1 MTSPTIR
8 PPKVPAALL
17 ALCLPPG
24 KVRDSVLGDL
34 HEGYVDMVAAGSQP
48 IVKPL
53 NAALW
58 YWRQALLV
66 AMHYLMRRGLR
77 ARKRYRLSSSPANKP
92 TNRLRRSSPMKNVW
106 QDIRFAVRMFRR
118 TPGFTIATVSVLAIG
133 IGAVTVMFSTLNSV
147 ALRPLPFEDPDK
159 LVWAWGTNETR
170 NANSMSAEDYW
181 DYREESNALESLG
194 AFLLFNPRAIITDET
209 EPERVFS
216 TLVSYNLFSTLGV
229 SPQLGRS
236 FLKNEERT
244 GSDNVVIVSNGFW
257 QRRFGGDPDAIGTS
271 LTINGEPHQVLGVM
285 PPGFDFPGGIELWF
299 PMRESDPYTQGRA
312 NNNFFYVGR
321 LREGVTIEQ
330 AQTELSLIAGRLEEA
345 YPETNESWGIRLV
358 SLHERYFAGARST
371 LTVFLA
377 LVGLVLLI
385 ACANVASLSLARATT
400 RSGEIAVRFSLGA
413 ARSRVVGQLLTESLI
428 AALTGGGLG
437 IIVAH
442 FGIGLLKS
450 LGPALP
456 RLQEI
461 SIDAR
466 VLAFTFAISLLTSV
480 LVGIVPALKG
490 TQLSL
495 AQTLNVGGLRSSEYG
510 RTGFRNGLVVTQVA
524 LSLML
529 MIAAGLLVQSYTR
542 LQNEEAGFQTQGI
555 LQAELQLPEW
565 KYASLEDQEQ
575 AWAQLHERVRALP
588 GVISVGAIDQVPIRA
603 GGTYNEIHRADRP
616 PTSAA
621 ERDAMFGQRRFAS
634 DDYLNTMGIPM
645 LAGRSLQPTDRLG
658 TPKVIVISKTMAD
671 LFFQQESP
679 LGKEMVLW
687 GENFQVVGVVGDVRE
702 FGLGVTPPPVFY
714 MPARQWPQARMQIL
728 VRTAGDP
735 LALAGALR
743 RAVWEIDREIPVSG
757 LQTMESRVSQSL
769 AGPRF
774 SMLLVGLFAM
784 VALILAS
791 TGLYG
796 VLAYFV
802 RQRNRELGIRVALG
816 AGPNRILGLVLRR
829 GMLLAGAGIVVGLL
843 GGFAGARALQSLLYD
858 IRPTDA
864 LTFGGVSICL
874 AVVALVA
881 CVVPARRALKVDP
894 HDVLRE

>member
-1 MTSPTIR
+1 MTRPTTC
-8 PPKVPAALL
+8 PPKVPTALL
-17 ALCLPPG
+17 ALCLPRG
-24 KVRDSVLGDL
+24 KSRDSVLGDL
-34 HEGYVDMVAAGSQP
+34 HEGYVDIVESRSQGSA
-48 IVKPL
+48 KPL
-53 NAALW
+53 EAVLW
-58 YWRQALLV
+58 YWHQALLV
-66 AMHYLMRRGLR
+66 AIHYLMHRALP
-77 ARKRYRLSSSPANKP
+77 ARKRHRPTDSSTNKP
-92 TNRLRRSSPMKNVW
+92 TNKFRRSSPMKNVW

-118 TPGFTIATVSVLAIG
+118 TPGFTFASVSVLAIG

-147 ALRPLPFEDPDK
+147 ALRPLPFEHPDR

-181 DYREESNALESLG
+181 DYREESNTLESLG
-194 AFLLFNPRAIITDET
+194 AFLLFTPRAIITGKT

-236 FLKNEERT
+236 FHKDEERN
-244 GSDNVVIVSNGFW
+244 GSENVVVVSNGFW
-257 QRRFGGDPDAIGTS
+257 QRRLGGDPEAVGTS
-271 LTINGEPHQVLGVM
+271 LTINGEPHQILGVM
-285 PPGFDFPGGIELWF
+285 PPDFDFPGGIEIWF

-330 AQTELSLIAGRLEEA
+330 AQTELSLIAARLEDA
-345 YPETNESWGIRLV
+345 YPETNASWGIRLV

-371 LTVFLA
+371 LTVFLG

-413 ARSRVVGQLLTESLI
+413 GRSRVVGQLLIESLI
-428 AALTGGGLG
+428 VALAGGGLA
-437 IIVAH
+437 IVVAH
-442 FGIGLLKS
+442 FGIGALKT

-461 SIDAR
+461 SIDTR
-466 VLAFTFAISLLTSV
+466 VLGFTFAISLLTSV

-495 AQTLNVGGLRSSEYG
+495 AQTLNVGGSRSSEYG
-510 RTGFRNGLVVTQVA
+510 RTAFRNGLVITQVA
-524 LSLML
+524 FSLML
-529 MIAAGLLVQSYTR
+529 MIASGLLVQSYAR
-542 LQNEEAGFQTQGI
+542 LQSEEAGFQTQGL

-565 KYASLEDQEQ
+565 KYASFEEQEQ
-575 AWAQLHERVRALP
+575 AWAQLHETVLALP
-588 GVISVGAIDQVPIRA
+588 GVISVGSIDQVPIRT

-616 PTSAA
+616 PTNTA

-634 DDYLNTMGIPM
+634 EDYLNTMGIPI
-645 LAGRSLQPTDRLG
+645 LAGRSLEPTDRLG
-658 TPKVIVISKTMAD
+658 STKVIVISKTMAD
-671 LFFQQESP
+671 LFFQQENP

-687 GENFQVVGVVGDVRE
+687 GQNFQIVGVVGDVRE
-702 FGLGVTPPPVFY
+702 FGLGATPPPVFY
-714 MPARQWPQARMQIL
+714 MPSRQWPQARMQLLI
-728 VRTAGDP
+728 RTAGDP

-743 RAVWEIDREIPVSG
+743 RAVWEIDRDIPISG
-757 LQTMESRVSQSL
+757 LQTMESRVSRSL

-774 SMLLVGLFAM
+774 SMLLVGFFAI
-784 VALILAS
+784 VAVILAS

-816 AGPNRILGLVLRR
+816 AGPNRILGLVLKR
-829 GMLLAGAGIVVGLL
+829 GMLLAGTGIVVGLL
-843 GGFAGARALQSLLYD
+843 GGFVGARALQSLLYNVA
-858 IRPTDA
+858 PTDA

-881 CVVPARRALKVDP
+881 CVVPASRALKVDP
-894 HDVLRE
+894 HEILRE